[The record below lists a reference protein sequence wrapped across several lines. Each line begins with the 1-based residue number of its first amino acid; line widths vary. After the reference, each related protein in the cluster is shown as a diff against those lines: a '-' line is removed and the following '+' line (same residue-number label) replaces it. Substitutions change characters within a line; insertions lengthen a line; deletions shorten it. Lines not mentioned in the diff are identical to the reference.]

1 MLATQLN
8 PKERRKM
15 KKKLYMIY
23 SLLIAAF
30 LLTACQTAE
39 KAPQAGIEAD
49 MGGYKYRVI
58 SVTEAQSMLEN
69 KDFIMLN
76 VYTPWEKDIPQ
87 TDLRIGYDVLPEN
100 MHQLP
105 AEKDAKIVV
114 YCLSGGMSKKAVATL
129 VTSGYTNIWMID
141 GGLTSWEAAGLP
153 TEK

>member
-1 MLATQLN
+1 MFN
-8 PKERRKM
+8 KIRFVN
-15 KKKLYMIY
+15 I
-23 SLLIAAF
+23 LLLMAF
-30 LLTACQTAE
+30 LLAACQTAQE
-39 KAPQAGIEAD
+39 PQVGIEAD

-58 SVTEAQSMLEN
+58 SVPEAQTMLEN
-69 KDFIMLN
+69 KDFVMLN

-87 TDLRIGYDVLPEN
+87 TDLRIGYDVLAEN
-100 MHQLP
+100 LHQLP

-129 VTSGYTNIWMID
+129 VTNGYTNIWMID

>member
-1 MLATQLN
+1 
-8 PKERRKM
+8 M
-15 KKKLYMIY
+15 KKNFYMIY
-23 SLLIAAF
+23 SLLIAA
-30 LLTACQTAE
+30 LLITACQAAE
-39 KAPQAGIEAD
+39 QSPQIGIEAD
-49 MGGYKYRVI
+49 MGGYKYRVV
-58 SVTEAQSMLEN
+58 SVSELQTMLES
-69 KDFIMLN
+69 KDFVMIN

-141 GGLTSWEAAGLP
+141 GGLISWEAAGLP

>member
-1 MLATQLN
+1 MQVTQPN
-8 PKERRKM
+8 PKKIM
-15 KKKLYMIY
+15 FNKIQFINI
-23 SLLIAAF
+23 LLLVVL
-30 LLTACQTAE
+30 LLTACQATD
-39 KAPQAGIEAD
+39 KTPQLGIEAD

-58 SVTEAQSMLEN
+58 SVPEVQTMLEN
-69 KDFIMLN
+69 KDFVMLN

-100 MHQLP
+100 MDQLP